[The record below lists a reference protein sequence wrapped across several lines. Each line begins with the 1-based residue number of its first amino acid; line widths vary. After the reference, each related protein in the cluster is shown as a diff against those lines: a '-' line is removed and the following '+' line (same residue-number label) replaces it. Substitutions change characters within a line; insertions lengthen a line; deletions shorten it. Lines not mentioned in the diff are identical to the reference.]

1 MRNNQ
6 FVNICLALIVG
17 LLALLIVRLDTSVY
31 AAKKFKY
38 EVVRANEGMSDQ
50 NIATLVE
57 KETQAGWELV
67 AAPMWRVDVSNPAE
81 GVLIFRK

>member
-6 FVNICLALIVG
+6 FVNTCLALIVG
-17 LLALLIVRLDTSVY
+17 LLALLIVRLDTGVY

-38 EVVRANEGMSDQ
+38 EVVPAYEGTSDQ
-50 NIATLVE
+50 NVAALVE

-67 AAPMWRVDVSNPAE
+67 DAPMWRFDASNPAQ
-81 GVLIFRK
+81 GFLIFRK